1 MGCARASTH
10 DEASE
15 NLSEVQGELTCRFGA
30 WNLLPWAVSLLHRH
44 FAVSDAEKFT
54 EVWLMNEEEAK
65 GLMRKALDADRI
77 IHTQQLGLP
86 WEEPRYWFLN
96 NIGPL
101 RHYRAKRMAT
111 KLAAEVLT
119 GGLRSAL
126 VTLVALGDPHLP
138 P

>member
-1 MGCARASTH
+1 MGH
-10 DEASE
+10 
-15 NLSEVQGELTCRFGA
+15 L
-30 WNLLPWAVSLLHRH
+30 LLHRH

-86 WEEPRYWFLN
+86 WEEPRYWFLGN
-96 NIGPL
+96 VGPL
-101 RHYRAKRMAT
+101 GHYKAKRMAT

-119 GGLRSAL
+119 GGMRSAL
-126 VTLVALGDPHLP
+126 VTLVSRGDPHLP
-138 P
+138 L